1 MILMMERS
9 ADHSTFIID
18 KEIWMLSRIKLF
30 ATAISLAILTGCA
43 SICRSASWQ
52 NRSNAST

>member
-18 KEIWMLSRIKLF
+18 KEISMLSRIKLF
-30 ATAISLAILTGCA
+30 ATAISLAI
-43 SICRSASWQ
+43 
-52 NRSNAST
+52 